1 MVGAGEDKSKPVG
14 CYCGVYIGLKKNGFN
29 SEFYVKIKTFH
40 ELMLNKVREILL
52 VSSPYD
58 AFIIEEGGSL
68 ASRIINEYRGLN
80 LSMPPRVT
88 RTSSPRE
95 ALEIIG
101 KEKIDIV
108 LCMPHL
114 DDMDAFSLGLEVKKL
129 KPDLPVI
136 LLAHSIKGIYPLPEN
151 NDGHGVDKIYVWSGN
166 SDLLLAIVKN
176 VEDHLNVERDTRN
189 AKVRVL
195 ILVEDSPVYCSSLLP
210 FLYKIIVKQTQTLMV
225 DGINEEHRLLKMRAR
240 PKILVAE
247 NYEEALDLYEKYR
260 SFLIGV
266 ISDNRFPLTHN
277 GKAVDDAG
285 IRFTTQVRK
294 ELPDLPILLM
304 SSESG
309 KRVKA
314 ETIPAVFLDKNS
326 PNLLSDL
333 HGFTRMHL
341 GFGDFIFR
349 MPDGTEYD
357 RASDL
362 GTLAEKIPKIP
373 DASLWYHAERN
384 HFSSWIMA
392 RSEISLALEFRD
404 ARASDFNNADEI
416 KEYIISGIRKL
427 RQLRQKGVVAQF
439 SSERFDAGIMDFV
452 KIGQGSLGGKGRSLA
467 FISGLLHQYPEI
479 HKKYSDIN
487 IQIPRS
493 LGIAIDVFEEF
504 IAENRLAHFAIDSV
518 SDEEITQRFLE
529 ADLPEWLQKELGAF
543 LDQAT
548 YPLSVR
554 SSSLLEDAHFQPY
567 AGLYQTYMI
576 PNNDPARRLKQ
587 LMTAIKRVYAST
599 YYESPKAFSRNTSNN
614 PQEEAMAVIIQEL
627 VGKVYGEYFY
637 PTFSGIAQSYNFYP
651 FAPMVPEDGIAV
663 VALGFGKTVVDGE
676 KSMRFSPRYPN
687 VLPQFSTTDD
697 TLKDTQRLF
706 YALKIKN
713 YPEDLNFNVD
723 SNLVKR
729 EVLEAEAEFPVKIL
743 SGTYIPEEHRIRDS
757 GFIPGPKV
765 LTFPQILKY
774 NIFPLPQILS
784 DFLEMGRKGLGC
796 PVEIEFSVNLSAD
809 KNQKNEFF
817 FLQIRPMVS
826 NNMRMD
832 VQITPSESE
841 KAFCR
846 SFQALGNGSKE
857 DIADIVYIKPAD
869 FKAEATLQMVEE
881 ISRINTE
888 LSGAGRPYLMAGPGR
903 WGSSDRWLG
912 IPVRWQ
918 NVHGVG
924 AIIELRNSQLKVDSS
939 QGSHFFHNIVSL
951 GIPYLT
957 VTEGM
962 EDFFDWNWLESL
974 GGVRE
979 GHYVKHARLEKP
991 LLLKIDGRSSQ
1002 GVILRN

>member
-1 MVGAGEDKSKPVG
+1 MVGAGEDKSKPAG
-14 CYCGVYIGLKKNGFN
+14 FYCGVYNGLKKNEFN
-29 SEFYVKIKTFH
+29 NEFYVKIKTFH
-40 ELMLNKVREILL
+40 ELMSIKVREILL

-58 AFIIEEGGSL
+58 AFIIEEDGSL

-129 KPDLPVI
+129 KPDLPVM
-136 LLAHSIKGIYPLPEN
+136 LLSHSIKGIYPFPEN
-151 NDGHGVDKIYVWSGN
+151 KDCSGIDKIYIWSGN
-166 SDLLLAIVKN
+166 SDLLLALIKN
-176 VEDHLNVERDTRN
+176 IEDRLNVDRDIQN

-195 ILVEDSPVYCSSLLP
+195 ILIEDSPVYRSSLLP
-210 FLYKIIVKQTQTLMV
+210 LIYKVIVKQTQALMV

-247 NYEEALDLYEKYR
+247 NYEEAMALYRKYK
-260 SFLIGV
+260 SYLLGI
-266 ISDNRFPLTHN
+266 ISDTRFPQKNTL
-277 GKAVDDAG
+277 VDDAG
-285 IRFTTQVRK
+285 IILLSHVK
-294 ELPDLPILLM
+294 KDNPDLPLLLM
-304 SSESG
+304 SSDS
-309 KRVKA
+309 KNKA
-314 ETIPAVFLDKNS
+314 AAENIPAVFLDKNS
-326 PNLLSDL
+326 SNLFAEL
-333 HGFTRMHL
+333 HDFFLCHL
-341 GFGDFIFR
+341 GFGDFVFR
-349 MPDGTEYD
+349 MPDGTEID
-357 RASDL
+357 RAANL
-362 GTLAEKIPKIP
+362 RTLEEKISQVP
-373 DASLWYHAERN
+373 DESLWYHARRN
-384 HFSSWIMA
+384 HFSNWIMA
-392 RSEISLALEFRD
+392 RSEISLATEFRG
-404 ARASDFNNADEI
+404 AHASNFDSTDELR
-416 KEYIISGIRKL
+416 EYIISGIRRL
-427 RQLRQKGVVAQF
+427 RKWRQRGVVAQF

-479 HKKYSDIN
+479 HKKYSDTN
-487 IQIPRS
+487 IKIPRS
-493 LGIAIDVFEEF
+493 LGIATDVFEEF
-504 IAENRLAHFAIDSV
+504 IAENRLAHFASETV

-587 LMTAIKRVYAST
+587 LMTALKRVYAST

-627 VGKVYGEYFY
+627 AGKVYGEYFY

-651 FAPMVPEDGIAV
+651 FAPMAPEDGIAV

-817 FLQIRPMVS
+817 FLQIRPMVT

-869 FKAEATLQMVEE
+869 FKVEATLQMVEE

-962 EDFFDWNWLESL
+962 DDFFDWNWLESL
-974 GGVRE
+974 GDVRE
-979 GHYVKHARLEKP
+979 GHYVRHARLEKP
-991 LLLKIDGRSSQ
+991 LLLKIDGRSSL